1 MIYLQYYIPDNAIY
15 YIKITQGYDVI
26 ETRTL
31 QLFLHLAD
39 SLHFGKTSA
48 AMHISPSALTRT
60 IKKLEQQLGR
70 PLFERD
76 NRSVSLTYEG
86 KLFQE
91 YARDS
96 LLHWDSFCNS
106 LMEKTQALQG
116 EISIYC
122 SVTASYS
129 FLYDLLSTFRLAH
142 PKIEIKLH
150 TGDHANAIDRVLN
163 NQEDLAIAAHP
174 GALPAQ
180 IEFKRI
186 ATSPLIMIASSQSP
200 LKEINIDQLTPSQWH
215 NVPMILS
222 EEGLARE
229 RVNTWFRQQGVT
241 PTIYAQVS
249 GNEAIVSMVS
259 LGFGVGVVPQI
270 VVENS
275 PLSDRISALSPQATL
290 EPFQVGLCVQKKRL
304 QSPLINAFW
313 QILPAQ

>member
-163 NQEDLAIAAHP
+163 NQED
-174 GALPAQ
+174 
-180 IEFKRI
+180 
-186 ATSPLIMIASSQSP
+186 
-200 LKEINIDQLTPSQWH
+200 
-215 NVPMILS
+215 
-222 EEGLARE
+222 
-229 RVNTWFRQQGVT
+229 
-241 PTIYAQVS
+241 
-249 GNEAIVSMVS
+249 
-259 LGFGVGVVPQI
+259 
-270 VVENS
+270 
-275 PLSDRISALSPQATL
+275 
-290 EPFQVGLCVQKKRL
+290 
-304 QSPLINAFW
+304 
-313 QILPAQ
+313 